1 MTERI
6 REQIARTLRE
16 LDFMPKGCVKLYQKS
31 YLEYFDAVPYPRGF
45 RVPDFTKFNGDD
57 ARITYEHIGQFLSQV
72 NDVRIIDVHK
82 VRLFPLSLSDTTFN
96 WFTCLASNSVDT
108 WPSLRTK
115 IP

>member
-1 MTERI
+1 MRRLTHGV
-6 REQIARTLRE
+6 L
-16 LDFMPKGCVKLYQKS
+16 G
-31 YLEYFDAVPYPRGF
+31 YLISRNSTVM
-45 RVPDFTKFNGDD
+45 
-57 ARITYEHIGQFLSQV
+57 ITYEHIGQFLSQV

-96 WFTCLASNSVDT
+96 WFTCLAPNSVDT